1 MNEKKIIDI
10 QINLADGITEIAEL
24 QKRITELT
32 AANKVND
39 KSTNDLKNAYA
50 ENTVKIKDYR
60 SQLNLLIK
68 ESANQAR
75 TDLVKIGHIQKLEAE
90 VSNLTLQYK
99 RLSQEELSGTAGK
112 QVLENLK
119 TKREELSKLNE
130 AYGNYSLGVGQ
141 YGRATNM
148 LSIQLGM
155 VMKEMPNFAI
165 SARTGIMSLTNN
177 LPMLAE
183 AFQKVNLQQKE
194 MKAQGQQTVSMLSL
208 IMKSIFGVTG
218 IVSIAMVL
226 LQLFSKEIIYFFTNL
241 FTTEKAIKGVTAA
254 QLKLNSVQQTINNT
268 MKDGGGVYKDAISSI
283 QKQKI
288 ALEKSKGSTELSKT
302 ALDEYNTSLGIT
314 FGKATSVDEALMKIK
329 NNSESY
335 IEAMKNMSFA
345 NAFFAQ
351 SSESAVKLVETQ
363 TKSASDLIF
372 QAYKEDA
379 LIKGK
384 SDEQAEKIAEKELK
398 RFKQLENGLIEFRK
412 SGIYNLDAYM
422 SGIQGWGANSVGMFK
437 KYYDS
442 YIKTAENQR
451 SKEKTLLEKNQNISL
466 KEAESY
472 YQKYFDLFKKN
483 NWNLTEKEN
492 DQNKQLLAQFDYE
505 SKLMEERGRALEVE
519 RERELAAV
527 DADNQKKLNQSLQ
540 HIKRLEQQEKN
551 GVKGATAALAESR
564 KQHSDY
570 EIALTESTNRKK
582 LEINTKYDKLI
593 ADHALT
599 TLKHQYDMMQAQS
612 YLSAQQ
618 QYDATVKFAEEEYD
632 AKMKQLDLQNISE
645 EEYILKSTE
654 AWNQRQLAIANGEKK
669 LTDDLYN
676 ENQARLNNE
685 LTSLTVGQDEQ
696 FQKLSDVYDLKRQM
710 LDNQLADEL
719 KKIGDNEALRK
730 SIEDKYR
737 DERIALDKEEAVKKV
752 EQWEFWAQKAMGVGS
767 AVNNAISAFAQHE
780 LETWR
785 IANEGKANFDAEYE
799 QKKIEIQ
806 RNQAKRE
813 KALAV
818 FDTTINTAAAIM
830 KMLVDPGGP
839 AGMVLSVL
847 AGITGAAQIATIL
860 ATPLPSLRSSGS
872 KSSKSSKTTVTEKFH
887 TGTYRP
893 ATPTEEQEI
902 TRTLLTTERVLSPS
916 QTAIFDNIIS
926 RVQSYGGSQAITNG
940 VGVSDTLAEQRMEMA
955 FTRALRNMPNP
966 VMSWTEYTN
975 QAQRQKLL
983 DRNTKFG

>member
-32 AANKVND
+32 AANKAND

-75 TDLVKIGHIQKLEAE
+75 TDLEKIGHIQKLKAE
-90 VSNLTLQYK
+90 VSNLTLQYE
-99 RLSQEELSGTAGK
+99 RLSKEELSSTAGK

-130 AYGNYSLGVGQ
+130 AYGNYQLGVGQ
-141 YGRATNM
+141 YARATNN

-155 VMKEMPNFAI
+155 VMKELPNFAI

-183 AFQKVNLQQKE
+183 AFKAVKLQQAE
-194 MKAQGQQTVSMLSL
+194 MIEQGKKATSMFSL
-208 IMKSIFGVTG
+208 ITKSIFGVTG

-226 LQLFSKEIIYFFTNL
+226 LQLFNKQIVDWVAGLFKGKEATDQA
-241 FTTEKAIKGVTAA
+241 TVS
-254 QLKLNSVQQTINNT
+254 LKNFNETI
-268 MKDGGGVYKDAISSI
+268 KDGNSLMKNAITDVQTVETAFRQYK
-283 QKQKI
+283 
-288 ALEKSKGSTELSKT
+288 KGIIT
-302 ALDEYNTSLGIT
+302 A
-314 FGKATSVDEALMKIK
+314 DEALVVFNENLGDNLGAHQDIELAMQAFNDLAPK
-329 NNSESY
+329 Y
-335 IEAMKNMSFA
+335 IEWSLKMA
-345 NAFFAQ
+345 
-351 SSESAVKLVETQ
+351 
-363 TKSASDLIF
+363 
-372 QAYKEDA
+372 
-379 LIKGK
+379 
-384 SDEQAEKIAEKELK
+384 IAEKAKETAADLALK
-398 RFKQLENGLIEFRK
+398 RISAEMKKDEEYLKWYDKFAIWYNKTINGVDLSEEYYFNQSDRRRK
-412 SGIYNLDAYM
+412 AAVSSAKEEGDAYTDLYKTL
-422 SGIQGWGANSVGMFK
+422 IDDA
-437 KYYDS
+437 DS
-442 YIKTAENQR
+442 FAKQWNLNLKELDKNQ
-451 SKEKTLLEKNQNISL
+451 EKTQKVIS
-466 KEAESY
+466 A
-472 YQKYFDLFKKN
+472 
-483 NWNLTEKEN
+483 TV
-492 DQNKQLLAQFDYE
+492 AQFDYE
-505 SKLMEERGRALEVE
+505 SKLMEERGRALEVG

-551 GVKGATAALAESR
+551 GVKGATAALAEAR

-593 ADHALT
+593 ADHAIT

-654 AWNQRQLAIANGEKK
+654 LWQQRQLTIANGEKK
-669 LTDDLYN
+669 LTEDLYN

-685 LTSLTVGQDEQ
+685 LTALTVGQDEQ

-710 LDNQLADEL
+710 LDNQMADEL

-737 DERIALDKEEAVKKV
+737 AERIALDKEEAVKKV

-767 AVNNAISAFAQHE
+767 EVNNAISAFAEHE

-839 AGMVLSVL
+839 AGIVLSVL

-860 ATPLPSLRSSGS
+860 ATPLPSLSSSGS

>member
-1 MNEKKIIDI
+1 MNEKKIIEI
-10 QINLADGITEIAEL
+10 QINLAEGITEIAEL

-32 AANKVND
+32 AANKAND

-75 TDLVKIGHIQKLEAE
+75 TDLEKIGHIQKLKAE
-90 VSNLTLQYK
+90 VSNLTLQYE
-99 RLSQEELSGTAGK
+99 RLSKEELSSTAGK

-130 AYGNYSLGVGQ
+130 AYGNYQLGVGQ
-141 YGRATNM
+141 YARATNN

-155 VMKEMPNFAI
+155 VMKELPNFAI

-183 AFQKVNLQQKE
+183 AFKAVKLQQAE
-194 MKAQGQQTVSMLSL
+194 MIEQGKKATSMFSL
-208 IMKSIFGVTG
+208 ITKSIFGVTG
-218 IVSIAMVL
+218 IASIAMVL
-226 LQLFSKEIIYFFTNL
+226 LQVFNKQIVDWVKGLFKGEKEIKKITN
-241 FTTEKAIKGVTAA
+241 A
-254 QLKLNSVQQTINNT
+254 QLGLNTVMETLNKT
-268 MKDGGGVYKDAISSI
+268 MKDGGGVYKEAISSI
-283 QKQKI
+283 QQQKK
-288 ALEKSKGSTELSKT
+288 ALDAAKGSAELSKK
-302 ALDEYNTSLGIT
+302 ALDDYNSTLGVT
-314 FGKATSVDEALMKIK
+314 FGKATNVNEAIK
-329 NNSESY
+329 LIKDNEDSY
-335 IEAMKNMSFA
+335 IEAMKNMAFA
-345 NAFFAQ
+345 NAFFSQ
-351 SSESAVKLVETQ
+351 SANDAAKLVEISTAKNEEIMGEGADKYVKNIEKAQ
-363 TKSASDLIF
+363 KRLKEGAKEWVNTWDASGKKSLKLVPISHNRLLT
-372 QAYKEDA
+372 E
-379 LIKGK
+379 LR
-384 SDEQAEKIAEKELK
+384 IAEREYNDAVKEE
-398 RFKQLENGLIEFRK
+398 RERQI
-412 SGIYNLDAYM
+412 
-422 SGIQGWGANSVGMFK
+422 
-437 KYYDS
+437 
-442 YIKTAENQR
+442 AEI
-451 SKEKTLLEKNQNISL
+451 SKNQDISL
-466 KEAESY
+466 KKAEEY
-472 YQKYFDLFKKN
+472 YNKYVDIFKSN
-483 NWNLTEKEN
+483 NFKIEEEN
-492 DQNKQLLAQFDYE
+492 NNKNKQLLAQFDYE
-505 SKLMEERGRALEVE
+505 SKLMEERGRALEVG

-540 HIKRLEQQEKN
+540 HIKRLEQQEKK
-551 GVKGATAALAESR
+551 GVEGATAALAEAR

-593 ADHALT
+593 ADHALA

-618 QYDATVKFAEEEYD
+618 QYDATVKFAEDEYD

-654 AWNQRQLAIANGEKK
+654 LWQQRQLAIANGEKK
-669 LTDDLYN
+669 LTEDLNN

-737 DERIALDKEEAVKKV
+737 AERIALDKEEAVKKV

-767 AVNNAISAFAQHE
+767 EVNNAISAFAEHE

-818 FDTTINTAAAIM
+818 FDTTINTAAAII
-830 KMLVDPGGP
+830 KMLKDPGGR
-839 AGMVLSVL
+839 AGVVLSVL

-860 ATPLPSLRSSGS
+860 ATPLPSLSSSGS

>member
-1 MNEKKIIDI
+1 MNEKKIIEI

-75 TDLVKIGHIQKLEAE
+75 TDLEKIGHIQKLKAE
-90 VSNLTLQYK
+90 VSNLTLQYE
-99 RLSQEELSGTAGK
+99 RLSKEELSGTAGK

-141 YGRATNM
+141 YGRATNN

-155 VMKEMPNFAI
+155 VMKELPNFAI

-183 AFQKVNLQQKE
+183 AFKAVKLQQAE
-194 MKAQGQQTVSMLSL
+194 MIEQGKKAPSMFSL
-208 IMKSIFGVTG
+208 ITKSIFGVTG

-226 LQLFSKEIIYFFTNL
+226 LQAFNKQIVDWVTGLFKGEKEIKKITN
-241 FTTEKAIKGVTAA
+241 A
-254 QLKLNSVQQTINNT
+254 QLGLNTVMETLNKT
-268 MKDGGGVYKDAISSI
+268 MKDGGGVYKEAISSI
-283 QKQKI
+283 QQQKK
-288 ALEKSKGSTELSKT
+288 ALDAAKGSSELSKK
-302 ALDEYNTSLGIT
+302 ALDDYNSTLGVT
-314 FGKATSVDEALMKIK
+314 FGKATNVNEAIK
-329 NNSESY
+329 LIKDNEDSY
-335 IEAMKNMSFA
+335 IKAMKNMAFA
-345 NAFFAQ
+345 NAFFSQ
-351 SSESAVKLVETQ
+351 SADDAVKIVEISTAKNYEIMGEGANKYIKNIEKAQKRLKEGASEWVNTWDASGKKTLQLVPISHNRLLTE
-363 TKSASDLIF
+363 LR
-372 QAYKEDA
+372 
-379 LIKGK
+379 
-384 SDEQAEKIAEKELK
+384 IAEREYNDAVKEE
-398 RFKQLENGLIEFRK
+398 RERQI
-412 SGIYNLDAYM
+412 
-422 SGIQGWGANSVGMFK
+422 
-437 KYYDS
+437 
-442 YIKTAENQR
+442 AEI
-451 SKEKTLLEKNQNISL
+451 SKNQDISL
-466 KEAESY
+466 KKAEEY
-472 YQKYFDLFKKN
+472 YNKYVDIFKSN
-483 NWNLTEKEN
+483 NFKIEEEN
-492 DQNKQLLAQFDYE
+492 NNKNKQLLAQFDYE
-505 SKLMEERGRALEVE
+505 SKLMEERGRALEVG
-519 RERELAAV
+519 RERELEAIKT
-527 DADNQKKLNQSLQ
+527 DNTKKLNQSTQ
-540 HIKRLEQQEKN
+540 YIKRLEQQEIN
-551 GVKGATAALAESR
+551 GVKGATKALAEARDKHIEYEKALEESGKR
-564 KQHSDY
+564 K
-570 EIALTESTNRKK
+570 I

-593 ADHALT
+593 ADHAIT

-654 AWNQRQLAIANGEKK
+654 LRQQRQLTIANGEKK
-669 LTDDLYN
+669 LTEDLYN

-719 KKIGDNEALRK
+719 KKIGDNEKLRK

-737 DERIALDKEEAVKKV
+737 AERIALDKEEAIKKV

-767 AVNNAISAFAQHE
+767 EVNNAISAFAEHE

-830 KMLVDPGGP
+830 KMLVDPGGT

-860 ATPLPSLRSSGS
+860 ATPLPSLSSSGS

>member
-1 MNEKKIIDI
+1 MNEKKIIEI
-10 QINLADGITEIAEL
+10 QINLADGIAEIAEL

-32 AANKVND
+32 AANKAND

-141 YGRATNM
+141 YGRATNN

-155 VMKEMPNFAI
+155 VMKELPNFAI

-183 AFQKVNLQQKE
+183 AFKAVKLQQAE
-194 MKAQGQQTVSMLSL
+194 MIEQGKKAPSMFSL
-208 IMKSIFGVTG
+208 ITKSIFGVTG

-226 LQLFSKEIIYFFTNL
+226 LQLFNKQIVDWVAGLFKGKEATDQA
-241 FTTEKAIKGVTAA
+241 TVS
-254 QLKLNSVQQTINNT
+254 LKNFNETI
-268 MKDGGGVYKDAISSI
+268 KDGNSLMKNAITDVQTVETAFRQYK
-283 QKQKI
+283 
-288 ALEKSKGSTELSKT
+288 KGIIT
-302 ALDEYNTSLGIT
+302 A
-314 FGKATSVDEALMKIK
+314 DEALVVFNENLGDNLGAHQDIETAMQAFNDLAPK
-329 NNSESY
+329 Y
-335 IEAMKNMSFA
+335 IEWSLKMA
-345 NAFFAQ
+345 
-351 SSESAVKLVETQ
+351 
-363 TKSASDLIF
+363 
-372 QAYKEDA
+372 
-379 LIKGK
+379 
-384 SDEQAEKIAEKELK
+384 IAEKAKETAADLALK
-398 RFKQLENGLIEFRK
+398 RISAEMKKDEEYLKWYEKFRLTWGATQEQINAWDRINESSADK
-412 SGIYNLDAYM
+412 RRKAAVSAAKEEEDAY
-422 SGIQGWGANSVGMFK
+422 SDLYKTLSDDANSFAK
-437 KYYDS
+437 QWSLNLKELD
-442 YIKTAENQR
+442 KNQ
-451 SKEKTLLEKNQNISL
+451 EKTQKVIS
-466 KEAESY
+466 A
-472 YQKYFDLFKKN
+472 
-483 NWNLTEKEN
+483 TV
-492 DQNKQLLAQFDYE
+492 AQFDYE
-505 SKLMEERGRALEVE
+505 SKLMEERGRALEVG

-540 HIKRLEQQEKN
+540 HIKRLEQQEKK
-551 GVKGATAALAESR
+551 GVEGATAALAEAR
-564 KQHSDY
+564 KQHSNY

-593 ADHALT
+593 ADHAIT

-654 AWNQRQLAIANGEKK
+654 LWQQRQLTIANGEKK
-669 LTDDLYN
+669 LTEDLYN

-685 LTSLTVGQDEQ
+685 LTSLTVVLDEQ

-719 KKIGDNEALRK
+719 KKIGDNEELRK

-737 DERIALDKEEAVKKV
+737 AERITLDKEEAVKKV
-752 EQWEFWAQKAMGVGS
+752 EQWEFWAQKAIGVGS
-767 AVNNAISAFAQHE
+767 EVNNAISAFAEHE

-839 AGMVLSVL
+839 AGIVLSVL

-860 ATPLPSLRSSGS
+860 ATPLPSLSSSGS

-940 VGVSDTLAEQRMEMA
+940 VGVSDMLAEQRMEMA

>member
-1 MNEKKIIDI
+1 MNEKKIIEI

-32 AANKVND
+32 AANKAND

-75 TDLVKIGHIQKLEAE
+75 TDLEKIGHIQKLKAE
-90 VSNLTLQYK
+90 VSNLILQYE
-99 RLSQEELSGTAGK
+99 RLSKEELSSTAGK

-130 AYGNYSLGVGQ
+130 AYGNYQLGVGQ
-141 YGRATNM
+141 YARATDN

-155 VMKEMPNFAI
+155 VMKELPNFAI

-183 AFQKVNLQQKE
+183 AFKAVKLQQAE
-194 MKAQGQQTVSMLSL
+194 MIEQGKKTTSMFSL
-208 IMKSIFGVTG
+208 ITKSIFGVTG
-218 IVSIAMVL
+218 IASIAMVL
-226 LQLFSKEIIYFFTNL
+226 LQLFNKQIVDWVKGLFKAGKALDEVKLKQEALNDIIKNGSTEIKNAYQSVREVEIAFQQYKAGILTSTQALGVFNKKLGDQLGKQTDINEAMRIY
-241 FTTEKAIKGVTAA
+241 TEKADAYMELQWKQALISEYQKKAA
-254 QLKLNSVQQTINNT
+254 EAYIKLND
-268 MKDGGGVYKDAISSI
+268 K
-283 QKQKI
+283 KQKSDKDYAAWYEVFYGLEI
-288 ALEKSKGSTELSKT
+288 ALGRSREEVIDIMLSERTRKNKKAQTE
-302 ALDEYNTSLGIT
+302 
-314 FGKATSVDEALMKIK
+314 
-329 NNSESY
+329 
-335 IEAMKNMSFA
+335 
-345 NAFFAQ
+345 AQ
-351 SSESAVKLVETQ
+351 
-363 TKSASDLIF
+363 
-372 QAYKEDA
+372 
-379 LIKGK
+379 
-384 SDEQAEKIAEKELK
+384 KELTQWSVMQK
-398 RFKQLENGLIEFRK
+398 KAMDDAVRFATENGLQIL
-412 SGIYNLDAYM
+412 NLGKDA
-422 SGIQGWGANSVGMFK
+422 K
-437 KYYDS
+437 KV
-442 YIKTAENQR
+442 TETMLR
-451 SKEKTLLEKNQNISL
+451 S
-466 KEAESY
+466 
-472 YQKYFDLFKKN
+472 
-483 NWNLTEKEN
+483 
-492 DQNKQLLAQFDYE
+492 FDYE
-505 SKLMEERGRALEVE
+505 SKIMEERGRALEVG

-540 HIKRLEQQEKN
+540 HIKRLEQQEKK
-551 GVKGATAALAESR
+551 GVEGATAALAEAR

-593 ADHALT
+593 ADHALA

-632 AKMKQLDLQNISE
+632 AKMKQLDQNISE

-654 AWNQRQLAIANGEKK
+654 LWQQRQLAIANGEKK
-669 LTDDLYN
+669 LTEDLNN

-737 DERIALDKEEAVKKV
+737 AERIALDKEEAVKKV

-767 AVNNAISAFAQHE
+767 EVNNAISAFANHE

-818 FDTTINTAAAIM
+818 FDTTINTAAAII
-830 KMLVDPGGP
+830 KMLADPGGS

-860 ATPLPSLRSSGS
+860 ATPLPSLSSSGS

-893 ATPTEEQEI
+893 ATPTEEQ
-902 TRTLLTTERVLSPS
+902 R
-916 QTAIFDNIIS
+916 
-926 RVQSYGGSQAITNG
+926 
-940 VGVSDTLAEQRMEMA
+940 
-955 FTRALRNMPNP
+955 
-966 VMSWTEYTN
+966 
-975 QAQRQKLL
+975 
-983 DRNTKFG
+983 

>member
-32 AANKVND
+32 AANKAND

-75 TDLVKIGHIQKLEAE
+75 TDLVKIGHIQKLKAE
-90 VSNLTLQYK
+90 VSNLTLQYE
-99 RLSQEELSGTAGK
+99 RLSKEELSSTAGK

-141 YGRATNM
+141 YARATDN

-155 VMKEMPNFAI
+155 VMKELPNFAI

-183 AFQKVNLQQKE
+183 AFKAVKLRQAE
-194 MKAQGQQTVSMLSL
+194 MIEQGKKATSMFSL
-208 IMKSIFGVTG
+208 ITKSIFGVTG

-226 LQLFSKEIIYFFTNL
+226 LQLFNKQIVDWVAGLFKGKEATDQA
-241 FTTEKAIKGVTAA
+241 TVS
-254 QLKLNSVQQTINNT
+254 LKNFNETI
-268 MKDGGGVYKDAISSI
+268 KDGNSLMKNAITDVQTVETAFRQYK
-283 QKQKI
+283 
-288 ALEKSKGSTELSKT
+288 KGIIT
-302 ALDEYNTSLGIT
+302 A
-314 FGKATSVDEALMKIK
+314 DEALVVFNENLGDNLGAHQDIELAMQAFNDLAPK
-329 NNSESY
+329 Y
-335 IEAMKNMSFA
+335 IEWSLKMA
-345 NAFFAQ
+345 
-351 SSESAVKLVETQ
+351 
-363 TKSASDLIF
+363 
-372 QAYKEDA
+372 
-379 LIKGK
+379 
-384 SDEQAEKIAEKELK
+384 IAEKAKETAADLALK
-398 RFKQLENGLIEFRK
+398 RISAEMKKDEEYLKWYDKFAIWYNKTINGVDLSEEYYFNQSDRRRK
-412 SGIYNLDAYM
+412 AAVSAAKEEEDAYTDLYKTL
-422 SGIQGWGANSVGMFK
+422 IDDA
-437 KYYDS
+437 DS
-442 YIKTAENQR
+442 FAKQWNLNLKELDKNQ
-451 SKEKTLLEKNQNISL
+451 EKTQKVIS
-466 KEAESY
+466 A
-472 YQKYFDLFKKN
+472 
-483 NWNLTEKEN
+483 TV
-492 DQNKQLLAQFDYE
+492 AQFDYE
-505 SKLMEERGRALEVE
+505 SKLMEERGRALEVG

-551 GVKGATAALAESR
+551 GVEGATAALAEAR

-593 ADHALT
+593 ADHALA

-654 AWNQRQLAIANGEKK
+654 LWQQRQLTIANGEKK
-669 LTDDLYN
+669 LTEDLYN

-685 LTSLTVGQDEQ
+685 LTALTVGQDEQ

-737 DERIALDKEEAVKKV
+737 AERIALDKEEAVKKV

-767 AVNNAISAFAQHE
+767 EVNNAISAFAEHE

-839 AGMVLSVL
+839 AGIVLSVL

-860 ATPLPSLRSSGS
+860 ATPLPSLSSSGS

>member
-1 MNEKKIIDI
+1 M
-10 QINLADGITEIAEL
+10 
-24 QKRITELT
+24 
-32 AANKVND
+32 
-39 KSTNDLKNAYA
+39 KNAITDVQ
-50 ENTVKIKDYR
+50 TVETAFR
-60 SQLNLLIK
+60 
-68 ESANQAR
+68 
-75 TDLVKIGHIQKLEAE
+75 
-90 VSNLTLQYK
+90 QYK
-99 RLSQEELSGTAGK
+99 KGIITA
-112 QVLENLK
+112 
-119 TKREELSKLNE
+119 
-130 AYGNYSLGVGQ
+130 
-141 YGRATNM
+141 
-148 LSIQLGM
+148 
-155 VMKEMPNFAI
+155 
-165 SARTGIMSLTNN
+165 
-177 LPMLAE
+177 
-183 AFQKVNLQQKE
+183 
-194 MKAQGQQTVSMLSL
+194 
-208 IMKSIFGVTG
+208 
-218 IVSIAMVL
+218 
-226 LQLFSKEIIYFFTNL
+226 
-241 FTTEKAIKGVTAA
+241 
-254 QLKLNSVQQTINNT
+254 
-268 MKDGGGVYKDAISSI
+268 
-283 QKQKI
+283 
-288 ALEKSKGSTELSKT
+288 
-302 ALDEYNTSLGIT
+302 
-314 FGKATSVDEALMKIK
+314 DEALVVFNENLGDNLGAHQDIELAMQAFNDLAPK
-329 NNSESY
+329 Y
-335 IEAMKNMSFA
+335 IEWSLKMA
-345 NAFFAQ
+345 
-351 SSESAVKLVETQ
+351 
-363 TKSASDLIF
+363 
-372 QAYKEDA
+372 
-379 LIKGK
+379 
-384 SDEQAEKIAEKELK
+384 IAEKAKETAADLALK
-398 RFKQLENGLIEFRK
+398 RISAEMKKDEEYKNFFEKHLKGLASFQILFGKSQKQRLEERRKASISGAKEEEAAYTDLYKTLIDDADSFAK
-412 SGIYNLDAYM
+412 QWNL
-422 SGIQGWGANSVGMFK
+422 N
-437 KYYDS
+437 
-442 YIKTAENQR
+442 
-451 SKEKTLLEKNQNISL
+451 SKELDKNQEKTQKVIS
-466 KEAESY
+466 A
-472 YQKYFDLFKKN
+472 
-483 NWNLTEKEN
+483 TV
-492 DQNKQLLAQFDYE
+492 AQFDYE
-505 SKLMEERGRALEVE
+505 SKLMEERGRALEVG

-527 DADNQKKLNQSLQ
+527 DADNTKKLNQSLQ
-540 HIKRLEQQEKN
+540 HIKRLEQQEKK
-551 GVKGATAALAESR
+551 GVEGATAALAEAR

-593 ADHALT
+593 ADHALA

-654 AWNQRQLAIANGEKK
+654 LWQQRQLAIANGEKK
-669 LTDDLYN
+669 LTEDLNN

-685 LTSLTVGQDEQ
+685 LTALTVGQDEQ

-719 KKIGDNEALRK
+719 KKIGDNEELKK

-737 DERIALDKEEAVKKV
+737 SERIALDKEEAVKKV

-767 AVNNAISAFAQHE
+767 EVNNAISAFANHE

-839 AGMVLSVL
+839 AGIALSVL

-860 ATPLPSLRSSGS
+860 ATPLPSLSSSGS

>member
-10 QINLADGITEIAEL
+10 QINLAEGITEIAEL

-32 AANKVND
+32 AANK
-39 KSTNDLKNAYA
+39 DLLYVEKEITKENGKKKTVREKNINLS
-50 ENTVKIKDYR
+50 EKERETVAANSVALKDYKQ
-60 SQLNLLIK
+60 QLNLLIK

-141 YGRATNM
+141 YGRATNN

-155 VMKEMPNFAI
+155 VMKELPNFAI

-183 AFQKVNLQQKE
+183 AFKAVKLQQAE
-194 MKAQGQQTVSMLSL
+194 MIEQGKKAPSMFSL
-208 IMKSIFGVTG
+208 ITKSIFGVTG

-226 LQLFSKEIIYFFTNL
+226 LQLFNKQIVDWFTGLFKGKEATDQA
-241 FTTEKAIKGVTAA
+241 TVS
-254 QLKLNSVQQTINNT
+254 LKNFNETI
-268 MKDGGGVYKDAISSI
+268 KDGNSLIKNAITDVQTVDTAFRQYK
-283 QKQKI
+283 
-288 ALEKSKGSTELSKT
+288 KGIIT
-302 ALDEYNTSLGIT
+302 A
-314 FGKATSVDEALMKIK
+314 DEALVVFNENLGDNLGVHQDIETAMQAFNDLAPK
-329 NNSESY
+329 Y
-335 IEAMKNMSFA
+335 IEWSLKMA
-345 NAFFAQ
+345 
-351 SSESAVKLVETQ
+351 
-363 TKSASDLIF
+363 
-372 QAYKEDA
+372 
-379 LIKGK
+379 
-384 SDEQAEKIAEKELK
+384 IAEKAKETAADLALK
-398 RFKQLENGLIEFRK
+398 RISAEMQKDEEYLKWYEKFRLTWGATQEQINAWNRINESSADK
-412 SGIYNLDAYM
+412 RRKAAVSGAKEEEDAY
-422 SGIQGWGANSVGMFK
+422 SNLYKTLIDDANSFAK
-437 KYYDS
+437 QW
-442 YIKTAENQR
+442 NLN
-451 SKEKTLLEKNQNISL
+451 SKELDKNQEKTQKVIS
-466 KEAESY
+466 A
-472 YQKYFDLFKKN
+472 
-483 NWNLTEKEN
+483 TV
-492 DQNKQLLAQFDYE
+492 AQFDYE
-505 SKLMEERGRALEVE
+505 SRLMEERGRALEVG
-519 RERELAAV
+519 RERELEAIKT
-527 DADNQKKLNQSLQ
+527 DNTKKINQSTQ
-540 HIKRLEQQEKN
+540 YIKRLEQQEIN
-551 GVKGATAALAESR
+551 GVKGATKALAEARDKHIEYEKALEESGKR
-564 KQHSDY
+564 K
-570 EIALTESTNRKK
+570 I

-593 ADHALT
+593 ADHALA

-632 AKMKQLDLQNISE
+632 AKMKLLDLQNISE
-645 EEYILKSTE
+645 EKYIKDSTE
-654 AWNQRQLAIANGEKK
+654 LWQQRQLTIANGEKK
-669 LTDDLYN
+669 LTEDLYN

-685 LTSLTVGQDEQ
+685 LTALTVGQDEQ

-719 KKIGDNEALRK
+719 KKIGDNEKLRK

-737 DERIALDKEEAVKKV
+737 AERIALDKEEAVKKV

-767 AVNNAISAFAQHE
+767 EVNNAISAFAEHE

-830 KMLVDPGGP
+830 KMLVDPGGT
-839 AGMVLSVL
+839 AGIVLSVL

-860 ATPLPSLRSSGS
+860 ATPLPSLSSSGS

-926 RVQSYGGSQAITNG
+926 RVQSYGGSQAITTG

>member
-1 MNEKKIIDI
+1 MNEKKIIEI

-32 AANKVND
+32 AANKAND

-75 TDLVKIGHIQKLEAE
+75 TDLEKIGHIQKLKAE
-90 VSNLTLQYK
+90 VSNLTLQYE
-99 RLSQEELSGTAGK
+99 RLSKEELSSTAGK
-112 QVLENLK
+112 RVLENLK

-141 YGRATNM
+141 YGRATNN

-155 VMKEMPNFAI
+155 VMKELPNFAI

-183 AFQKVNLQQKE
+183 AFQAVKLQQAE
-194 MKAQGQQTVSMLSL
+194 MIEQGKKAPSMFSL
-208 IMKSIFGVTG
+208 ITKSIFGVTG

-226 LQLFSKEIIYFFTNL
+226 LQLFNKQIVDWVTGLFKGKEATDSFSMAV
-241 FTTEKAIKGVTAA
+241 EKMNKTLSDGNNFYTDAVSEIEKMSTMLHLASMGLLDADLVLKEYNSTLSDTYGSADSLSQALENIKTIKVDYINGLVAMTAA
-254 QLKLNSVQQTINNT
+254 QDLLTNAINKSSEALSMERKGKPGFWDYLKQ
-268 MKDGGGVYKDAISSI
+268 
-283 QKQKI
+283 I
-288 ALEKSKGSTELSKT
+288 ALNPFGEG
-302 ALDEYNTSLGIT
+302 NFIT
-314 FGKATSVDEALMKIK
+314 RAWEDYFGKINKLRD
-329 NNSESY
+329 
-335 IEAMKNMSFA
+335 
-345 NAFFAQ
+345 
-351 SSESAVKLVETQ
+351 ESAKGVDDYFIE
-363 TKSASDLIF
+363 
-372 QAYKEDA
+372 
-379 LIKGK
+379 IK
-384 SDEQAEKIAEKELK
+384 KIAEQYKNDPFILK
-398 RFKQLENGLIEFRK
+398 LLGL
-412 SGIYNLDAYM
+412 SPD
-422 SGIQGWGANSVGMFK
+422 
-437 KYYDS
+437 D
-442 YIKTAENQR
+442 
-451 SKEKTLLEKNQNISL
+451 KNQEETQKVIS
-466 KEAESY
+466 A
-472 YQKYFDLFKKN
+472 
-483 NWNLTEKEN
+483 TV
-492 DQNKQLLAQFDYE
+492 AQFDYE
-505 SKLMEERGRALEVE
+505 SRLMEERGRALEVG
-519 RERELAAV
+519 RERELSAI

-540 HIKRLEQQEKN
+540 HIKRLEQQEKK
-551 GVKGATAALAESR
+551 GVEGATAALAEAR

-593 ADHALT
+593 ADHALA

-632 AKMKQLDLQNISE
+632 AKMKQLDLEGLSE
-645 EEYILKSTE
+645 ERYILKSTE
-654 AWNQRQLAIANGEKK
+654 LWQQRQLTIANGEKK
-669 LTDDLYN
+669 LTEDLYN

-685 LTSLTVGQDEQ
+685 LTALTAGQAEQ
-696 FQKLSDVYDLKRQM
+696 FQSLSDVYDLKRQM

-719 KKIGDNEALRK
+719 KKIGDNEKLRK

-737 DERIALDKEEAVKKV
+737 AERIALDKEEAVKKV
-752 EQWEFWAQKAMGVGS
+752 EQWEFWAQKAMSVGS
-767 AVNNAISAFAQHE
+767 EVNNAISAFAEHE

-839 AGMVLSVL
+839 AGIVLSVL

-860 ATPLPSLRSSGS
+860 ATPLPSLSSSGS

>member
-32 AANKVND
+32 AANKAND

-75 TDLVKIGHIQKLEAE
+75 TDLKKIGHIQKLKAE
-90 VSNLTLQYK
+90 VSNLTLQYE
-99 RLSQEELSGTAGK
+99 RLSKEELSSTAGK

-141 YGRATNM
+141 YARATNM

-155 VMKEMPNFAI
+155 VMKELPNFAI

-183 AFQKVNLQQKE
+183 AFQAVKLQQAE
-194 MKAQGQQTVSMLSL
+194 MIEQGKKVTSMFSL
-208 IMKSIFGVTG
+208 ITKSIFGVTG
-218 IVSIAMVL
+218 IASIAMVL
-226 LQLFSKEIIYFFTNL
+226 LQLYNKEIVNWITGLFRGSKTISEIAAKQKVFNELIKEGASELKKAYTATRDVSIAFEEYKRGVLTAEQALRIYNDKLGDQFGKQTDINKAITL
-241 FTTEKAIKGVTAA
+241 FNEKA
-254 QLKLNSVQQTINNT
+254 
-268 MKDGGGVYKDAISSI
+268 
-283 QKQKI
+283 
-288 ALEKSKGSTELSKT
+288 EK
-302 ALDEYNTSLGIT
+302 
-314 FGKATSVDEALMKIK
+314 
-329 NNSESY
+329 Y
-335 IEAMKNMSFA
+335 IELQYKM
-345 NAFFAQ
+345 
-351 SSESAVKLVETQ
+351 AVASKLGE
-363 TKSASDLIF
+363 KAGDAYI
-372 QAYKEDA
+372 AYKEEETK
-379 LIKGK
+379 LIQ
-384 SDEQAEKIAEKELK
+384 D
-398 RFKQLENGLIEFRK
+398 
-412 SGIYNLDAYM
+412 
-422 SGIQGWGANSVGMFK
+422 SVKF
-437 KYYDS
+437 YDG
-442 YIKTAENQR
+442 
-451 SKEKTLLEKNQNISL
+451 LLEKGVITEEKYQNAIEFVRKTASS
-466 KEAESY
+466 KELDRRKKEVKVWEDI
-472 YQKYFDLFKKN
+472 QKKANNDALLFAKANGLQILDLN
-483 NWNLTEKEN
+483 TER
-492 DQNKQLLAQFDYE
+492 NKQLLAQFDYE
-505 SKLMEERGRALEVE
+505 SKLMEERGRALEVG

-540 HIKRLEQQEKN
+540 HIKRLEQQEKK
-551 GVKGATAALAESR
+551 GVEGATAALAEAR

-654 AWNQRQLAIANGEKK
+654 LWQQRQLAIANGEKK
-669 LTDDLYN
+669 LTEDLNN

-719 KKIGDNEALRK
+719 KKIGDNEELKK

-737 DERIALDKEEAVKKV
+737 AERMALDKEEAVKKV

-767 AVNNAISAFAQHE
+767 EVNNAISAFAEHE

-818 FDTTINTAAAIM
+818 FDTTINTAAAII
-830 KMLVDPGGP
+830 KMLADPGGP
-839 AGMVLSVL
+839 AGVVLSVL

-860 ATPLPSLRSSGS
+860 ATPLPSLSSSGS

-926 RVQSYGGSQAITNG
+926 RVQSYGGSQAITSG

>member
-1 MNEKKIIDI
+1 MNEKKIIEI
-10 QINLADGITEIAEL
+10 QINLADGIAEIAEL

-32 AANKVND
+32 AANK
-39 KSTNDLKNAYA
+39 DLLYVEKEITKENGKKKTVREKNINLS
-50 ENTVKIKDYR
+50 EKERETVAANSVALKDYKQ
-60 SQLNLLIK
+60 QLNLLIK

-141 YGRATNM
+141 YGRATNN

-155 VMKEMPNFAI
+155 VMKELPNFAI

-183 AFQKVNLQQKE
+183 AFKAVKLQQAE
-194 MKAQGQQTVSMLSL
+194 MIEQGKKAPSMFSL
-208 IMKSIFGVTG
+208 ITKSIFGVTG

-226 LQLFSKEIIYFFTNL
+226 LQLFNKEII
-241 FTTEKAIKGVTAA
+241 EWV
-254 QLKLNSVQQTINNT
+254 
-268 MKDGGGVYKDAISSI
+268 GGVFRAITNTDDWRKAVERLNKEFDNSKIIMNEVLDI
-283 QKQKI
+283 QKLYLKDRSKQI
-288 ALEKSKGSTELSKT
+288 ALEIKMNQERWDELEGRELTGLRRHRASGIKFNKKRLEELEEMELEHNKHMYKLKSEYRV
-302 ALDEYNTSLGIT
+302 ALVADEKQSEE
-314 FGKATSVDEALMKIK
+314 DIK
-329 NNSESY
+329 
-335 IEAMKNMSFA
+335 
-345 NAFFAQ
+345 
-351 SSESAVKLVETQ
+351 KLVQ
-363 TKSASDLIF
+363 TRQEELKQEYQEDL
-372 QAYKEDA
+372 KKLEDGLA
-379 LIKGK
+379 KKYITE
-384 SDEQAEKIAEKELK
+384 EQAFEARK
-398 RFKQLENGLIEFRK
+398 RL
-412 SGIYNLDAYM
+412 
-422 SGIQGWGANSVGMFK
+422 
-437 KYYDS
+437 
-442 YIKTAENQR
+442 
-451 SKEKTLLEKNQNISL
+451 KEKFDKDIAGLTKKV
-466 KEAESY
+466 KEE
-472 YQKYFDLFKKN
+472 N
-483 NWNLTEKEN
+483 N
-492 DQNKQLLAQFDYE
+492 NKQLLAQFDYE
-505 SKLMEERGRALEVE
+505 SKLMEERGRALEVG
-519 RERELAAV
+519 RERELASV
-527 DADNQKKLNQSLQ
+527 DAENQKKLNQSLQ

-551 GVKGATAALAESR
+551 GVKGATAALAEAR
-564 KQHSDY
+564 KQHSNY

-593 ADHALT
+593 ADHAIT

-654 AWNQRQLAIANGEKK
+654 LWQQRQLTIANGEKK
-669 LTDDLYN
+669 LTEDLYN

-719 KKIGDNEALRK
+719 KKIGDNEVLRK

-737 DERIALDKEEAVKKV
+737 AERIALDKEEAVKKV

-767 AVNNAISAFAQHE
+767 EVNNAISAFAEHE

-818 FDTTINTAAAIM
+818 FDTTINTAAAII
-830 KMLVDPGGP
+830 KMLADPGGT
-839 AGMVLSVL
+839 AGIVLSVL
-847 AGITGAAQIATIL
+847 AGFTGAAQIATIL
-860 ATPLPSLRSSGS
+860 ATPLPSLSSSGS
-872 KSSKSSKTTVTEKFH
+872 KSSKSSKSSKTSKTTVTEKFH